1 MSAIIILIVWMI
13 LGISGSIM
21 LAKFILR
28 NSNLYLFDFLMLF
41 FISFMGILPF
51 IFGIC
56 LIYSNKPIIKRK
68 IKWKICE

>member
-21 LAKFILR
+21 FAKFILR

-51 IFGIC
+51 C

-68 IKWKICE
+68 IK

>member
-68 IKWKICE
+68 IK